1 MRNFLQRLKDLASV
15 CASLRRFEGFFRPKS
30 QAKARTPNLTL
41 RPLGYGAQPS
51 GCSRSSGTTEDRVN
65 AGLQPHPP
73 QRIHPYRLSTT
84 EFGWSPA
91 FTRSP
96 FPHGGIRLAGL
107 SLLTPTALA
116 AEGLRPIRGP
126 IVPGF
131 WEQNAQWAIPALVL
145 GLVAVLA
152 LALLIRKSLRRPKP
166 KSPLALYREETEEV
180 RTLLEQNEHA
190 EVPARLSRVLR
201 QYIEGA
207 TGVRAPEQTTE
218 EFLAMAG
225 QAPADPGKRA
235 ADSSALEGGEA
246 PASAAS
252 AKPPAEEGAASARP
266 PTGDGAAS
274 ARPPTGDGAASA
286 RPPTGDAYGK
296 GESGLGETTRRT
308 LPPEAVDELRP
319 FLALAD
325 EAKFARRSLGGE
337 ECRELLARADR
348 FVAANEER
356 MSAR

>member
-1 MRNFLQRLKDLASV
+1 
-15 CASLRRFEGFFRPKS
+15 
-30 QAKARTPNLTL
+30 
-41 RPLGYGAQPS
+41 
-51 GCSRSSGTTEDRVN
+51 
-65 AGLQPHPP
+65 
-73 QRIHPYRLSTT
+73 
-84 EFGWSPA
+84 
-91 FTRSP
+91 
-96 FPHGGIRLAGL
+96 
-107 SLLTPTALA
+107 
-116 AEGLRPIRGP
+116 
-126 IVPGF
+126 
-131 WEQNAQWAIPALVL
+131 LVL

-152 LALLIRKSLRRPKP
+152 LALLIRKRLRRPKP

-180 RTLLEQNEHA
+180 RALLERNEHA

-225 QAPADPGKRA
+225 QAPADPGKSA

-246 PASAAS
+246 PTAPVR
-252 AKPPAEEGAASARP
+252 PPAEEGAASARP
-266 PTGDGAAS
+266 PTGD
-274 ARPPTGDGAASA
+274 
-286 RPPTGDAYGK
+286 AYRK
-296 GESGLGETTRRT
+296 GESGLGETAYST

-325 EAKFARRSLGGE
+325 EAKFARRRLGGE